1 MDMKILEE
9 SDLGSARECSLGT
22 TRVDV
27 LIVAGNA
34 RSLIANRGDLI
45 REMLERGHAVAAAV
59 PRADYLPEVEQLGI
73 PVIPLDMARASLAP
87 WQDLRTLAALW
98 QVMRRLRP
106 RVVLGYTVKPVV
118 YGSLAARLAG
128 VPRAYSLI
136 TGLGLAYG
144 EARTRRARL
153 LRTLVS
159 SLYRVGLAGNRA
171 VFFQNPDDQA
181 EFLAR
186 GIIPAGLRAVRVDGS
201 GVNLQ
206 EYPRCPP
213 AEGPM
218 LFLYV
223 GRLLRDKGVDQF
235 VAAAERLKPAFP
247 EARFVVVG
255 PHDPRLP
262 HACGA
267 AEVAGWHARGLVE
280 FVGGVRD
287 VRPWLAR
294 CHVFVFPSTY
304 REGIPRCVLEAMAT
318 GRAIV
323 TTDGPGC
330 RETVLPDDNG
340 VLVPPRDVQALAVAL
355 RGFLEAPERAA
366 RMGAASRRL
375 AAERFDVRRVNRAM
389 LEAMEL

>member
-1 MDMKILEE
+1 MRPP
-9 SDLGSARECSLGT
+9 G

-45 REMLERGHAVAAAV
+45 REMQARGHAVAAAV
-59 PRADYLPEVEQLGI
+59 PRADYLPEVELLGI

-98 QVMRRLRP
+98 LVMRRLRP

-136 TGLGLAYG
+136 TGLGLAFG

-153 LRTLVS
+153 LRSLVS
-159 SLYRVGLAGNRA
+159 LLYRVGLAGNRT
-171 VFFQNPDDQA
+171 VFFQNPDDQE

-186 GIIPAGLRAVRVDGS
+186 RILTARSCSVRVNGS
-201 GVNLQ
+201 GVNLT
-206 EYPRCPP
+206 EYPPCPIP
-213 AEGPM
+213 EGPM

-223 GRLLRDKGVDQF
+223 GRLLLDKGVDQF
-235 VAAAERLKPAFP
+235 VAAAEQLKPAFP
-247 EARFVVVG
+247 DARFVVVG
-255 PHDPRLP
+255 PHDPKLP
-262 HACGA
+262 HACPA
-267 AEVAGWHARGLVE
+267 EEVAGWNERGHVE
-280 FVGGVRD
+280 FIGGVRD
-287 VRPWLAR
+287 VRPWLAK

-323 TTDGPGC
+323 TTDAPGC
-330 RETVLPDDNG
+330 RETVLPGDNG
-340 VLVPPRDVQALAVAL
+340 ILVPPRDVQSLT
-355 RGFLEAPERAA
+355 RTMRRFLETPELAE
-366 RMGAASRRL
+366 RMGRASRRL
-375 AAERFDVRRVNRAM
+375 AVERFDVRLVNRVM
-389 LEAMEL
+389 LEAMGL

>member
-1 MDMKILEE
+1 M
-9 SDLGSARECSLGT
+9 
-22 TRVDV
+22 
-27 LIVAGNA
+27 AGNA

-45 REMLERGHAVAAAV
+45 REMQARGHAVAAAV

-73 PVIPLDMARASLAP
+73 PIIPLEMSRASLAP

-128 VPRAYSLI
+128 VPCSFSLI

-153 LRTLVS
+153 LRSLVS
-159 SLYRVGLAGNRA
+159 SLYRAGLAGNRA

-181 EFLAR
+181 EFLTR
-186 GIIPAGLRAVRVDGS
+186 GIISPGLRTVRVNGS
-201 GVNLQ
+201 GVNLE
-206 EYPRCPP
+206 EYPRCPLP
-213 AEGPM
+213 DGPM

-235 VAAAERLKPAFP
+235 VAAAERLKPVFP

-255 PHDPRLP
+255 PHDPDLP
-262 HACGA
+262 HACPAG
-267 AEVAGWHARGLVE
+267 EVAAWHERGIVE
-280 FVGGVRD
+280 FIGGVRD
-287 VRPWLAR
+287 VRPWLSR

-323 TTDGPGC
+323 TTDAPGC

-340 VLVPPRDVQALAVAL
+340 ILVPPRDVPALAAAL
-355 RGFLEAPERAA
+355 QGLLEAPEQVA

-389 LEAMEL
+389 LEVMEL